1 MAMYRVWYTSMTASY
16 GPCFI
21 SADSAEEARRI
32 FAGQAFRNEMALIS
46 ATEVSAL
53 EVERALA
60 ALEADSE

>member
-32 FAGQAFRNEMALIS
+32 FAGQTFRNEMSLIS

-53 EVERALA
+53 DVERALA
-60 ALEADSE
+60 REEEE